1 MGSTSDNRTNTF
13 SAIASSQFKAIKV
26 IKTPTADMIEGSLG
40 ATIQLETF
48 KPFDFK
54 DQTIQYNLQG
64 IDNSLNDDLG
74 YTLQGLYGNNWETGS
89 GRWGIVVNAS
99 YEDRTVT
106 TQTADYNWQPV
117 NNYNQ
122 LANLPTAYDHTVYR
136 IQGVNLENKP
146 FYFETMAFDGTVSW
160 EPSDD
165 LTFSLSYN
173 RNDQERDR
181 FQGRILH
188 VGTAGWQRLTAE
200 DLETVTFTRPANGEM
215 VDDGNDNLV
224 PVTGD
229 LTRTLIM
236 ASTFDHAP
244 NRTAANYETIITD
257 QEVYGF
263 NAEWTPGEWAI
274 RFDAGFSETMYDRY
288 NINTAT
294 NWNDPAVGN
303 ANRAGWSFNFLTGGD
318 LPDVVPVFYD
328 PSENLLDLY
337 TYQWN
342 NFSARF
348 DINNLSEDAYK
359 LDFTRN
365 IDFAGF
371 KLLDFGFR
379 FASREVDRTSDRF
392 MNSGG
397 ANLDGIRNLG
407 DMEDY
412 QPGFV
417 TGFFGPIDPI
427 FNGFSGDIPRTW
439 VAPRVRNR
447 AFWEEYQNVLV
458 PNAMRF
464 TVQNFPYDIEE
475 ETTALYIAGSFNYDW
490 GSVPVSGNVGVRYVK
505 TDINSTGRVLEES
518 ALEDQETLDQLG
530 LVCNTDEVFTDV
542 SNDTAYVNCTAKP
555 DYSNTLPSFNIN
567 FGLREN
573 LYLRF
578 GAARVMSRPNPAD
591 LSPSVSIPQGQG
603 NSGTSGNPD
612 LNPFEADQ
620 FDLSAEWYIDQIN
633 TLTGA
638 IFYKDVKNFI
648 TRTRTTYPSTVDN
661 NEDGV
666 IDDLDDVSIIR
677 PVNGGTAE
685 ITGVEIAWQGTLDS
699 VSDSWW
705 GGFGGQLNYTYVDSK
720 QDAAYDDITGE
731 KLPYPDLSEHSYNFI
746 LFYEKYGLS
755 ARLAY
760 NWRDA
765 SFRTA
770 GGRRNDREGYQTVNE
785 FGDSVRYQPA
795 VSIFNDDYGQLD
807 ATLSYQFN
815 PMFTVY
821 VQGTNLTDELVVRY
835 ASVEQ
840 ATQYVQSNGRTIR
853 FGLRG
858 RF

>member
-1 MGSTSDNRTNTF
+1 
-13 SAIASSQFKAIKV
+13 
-26 IKTPTADMIEGSLG
+26 
-40 ATIQLETF
+40 
-48 KPFDFK
+48 
-54 DQTIQYNLQG
+54 
-64 IDNSLNDDLG
+64 
-74 YTLQGLYGNNWETGS
+74 
-89 GRWGIVVNAS
+89 
-99 YEDRTVT
+99 
-106 TQTADYNWQPV
+106 
-117 NNYNQ
+117 
-122 LANLPTAYDHTVYR
+122 
-136 IQGVNLENKP
+136 
-146 FYFETMAFDGTVSW
+146 
-160 EPSDD
+160 
-165 LTFSLSYN
+165 
-173 RNDQERDR
+173 
-181 FQGRILH
+181 
-188 VGTAGWQRLTAE
+188 
-200 DLETVTFTRPANGEM
+200 
-215 VDDGNDNLV
+215 
-224 PVTGD
+224 
-229 LTRTLIM
+229 
-236 ASTFDHAP
+236 
-244 NRTAANYETIITD
+244 
-257 QEVYGF
+257 
-263 NAEWTPGEWAI
+263 
-274 RFDAGFSETMYDRY
+274 
-288 NINTAT
+288 
-294 NWNDPAVGN
+294 
-303 ANRAGWSFNFLTGGD
+303 
-318 LPDVVPVFYD
+318 VPVFYD
-328 PSENLLDLY
+328 PSQNLLDLH

-371 KLLDFGFR
+371 KLLDFGAR
-379 FASREVDRTSDRF
+379 FATREVDRVSDRF

-407 DMEDY
+407 DMEEY

-417 TGFFGPIDPI
+417 TDFFGPSDPI
-427 FNGFSGDIPRTW
+427 FDGFSGNIPRTW
-439 VAPRVRNR
+439 VAPKVRNR
-447 AFWEEYQNVLV
+447 NFWEEYQNVLV
-458 PNAMRF
+458 PNAMRR
-464 TVQNFPYDIEE
+464 TVQNFPYVIEE
-475 ETTALYIAGSFNYDW
+475 DTTALYVAGRFNYDW

-530 LVCNTDEVFTDV
+530 LVCNTDEVFTDI
-542 SNDTAYVNCTAKP
+542 SNGNRYVNCTATP

-603 NSGTSGNPD
+603 SSGTSGNPD
-612 LNPFEADQ
+612 LDPFEADQ
-620 FDLSAEWYIDQIN
+620 FDLSVEWYIDQIN

-685 ITGVEIAWQGTLDS
+685 ISGVELAWQGTLNS
-699 VSDSWW
+699 VTDSWW
-705 GGFGGQLNYTYVDSK
+705 GGFGGQVNYTYVDSE
-720 QDAAYDDITGE
+720 QEGYDDITGQT
-731 KLPYPDLSEHSYNFI
+731 LPYPDLSEDSYNLI

-765 SFRTA
+765 SYRGQ

-785 FGDSVRYQPA
+785 FGDAVRYQPA
-795 VSIFNDDYGQLD
+795 VAIFNDDYGQLD

-815 PMFTVY
+815 PMFTIY
-821 VQGTNLTDELVVRY
+821 VQGTNLTDELITRY
-835 ASVEQ
+835 ASVPQ
-840 ATQYVQSNGRTIR
+840 ATQFVQSNGRTLR